1 MTSELNIN
9 LIKKYPEIIISAIE
23 STLDTSYD
31 YIEQITNSKG
41 ESVLKTE
48 KAKNAAENLRI
59 DTVKYEKVRQKLKK
73 GDFLL
78 SDEEISLILTCL
90 TFNAVRTNAQIA
102 QLLKLKAFLDT
113 AVLTITSKEM
123 TWEECEKKFLEVEKI
138 VNQNLD
144 KKQDL

>member
-9 LIKKYPEIIISAIE
+9 LIKKYPEIMVSAIE

-41 ESVLKTE
+41 ESALKNE

-59 DTVKYEKVRQKLKK
+59 DAVKYEKVRQKLKK

-78 SDEEISLILTCL
+78 SDEEIGLILTCL

-113 AVLTITSKEM
+113 AVNTITSKEM
-123 TWEECEKKFLEVEKI
+123 TWEECEKKFLEVQKI
-138 VNQNLD
+138 MNQNLD

>member
-9 LIKKYPEIIISAIE
+9 LIKKYPEIIVSAIE

-78 SDEEISLILTCL
+78 SDEEIGLILTCL

-113 AVLTITSKEM
+113 AVNTITSKEM
-123 TWEECEKKFLEVEKI
+123 TWEECEKKFLEVQKI
-138 VNQNLD
+138 MNQNLD